1 MEQKETKKRN
11 KKKLVSSRQVLS
23 VVPLVVSYSA
33 SATITRNFQSLK
45 VQVGISIPVY
55 DGDVEKAFS
64 EAVNFVES
72 KLSQK
77 IGEVNYL
84 TEERNDED
92 VL

>member
-23 VVPLVVSYSA
+23 GVPLVVSYSA